1 MFHDV
6 QLISDGG
13 SLGKTGNKVKAL
25 AAGASCIMLGRSL
38 AGCTESPGT
47 VIFRNGKSMK
57 YFRGMASTMA
67 TLSHNERKGEQ
78 QKQLGT
84 AEGVD
89 GMIELKGDLEG
100 IIDQIS
106 GGLRSGLSY
115 LGVKSII

>member
-1 MFHDV
+1 
-6 QLISDGG
+6 
-13 SLGKTGNKVKAL
+13 
-25 AAGASCIMLGRSL
+25 
-38 AGCTESPGT
+38 
-47 VIFRNGKSMK
+47 MK

-106 GGLRSGLSY
+106 GGLRSGLCY
-115 LGVKSII
+115 LGVKSIIELKEIINQNKVEWAQCTQIGMNETGIRIKQI